1 MPTLILDIELEGP
14 LMPVE
19 PPPAYDELLLILRR
33 HGRPVAQRYVPAR
46 SLETPHLEAL
56 RAALGAGTAPA
67 PPPPPISRPTSV
79 AICTRD
85 RPRDLSR
92 ALEGVAALPDDGQ
105 EYLVVD
111 SASRGEATRRVVEG
125 FPGVRYVRV
134 ARPGLDVARNLALR
148 EARGEI
154 VAFLDDDAIPE
165 ADWLRALVDPFD
177 DPAVACV
184 TGLTLPLE
192 LESPA
197 QRWFERYSSFNRG
210 FERVI
215 YDRARLDP
223 LAAGR
228 VGAGANMALR
238 RALVPDGG
246 FDEALDAGTATRSGG
261 DTELFSRV
269 LAAGHRIVYEPAAV
283 ARHRHRR
290 EWGALRGVIHGYGI
304 GVYAFWSRRLL
315 VEREWRVL
323 PLAASWLLR
332 YQLPALARS
341 LLRRP
346 GSTPPDLLLAEL
358 AGCARGPWAYLS
370 SRSATRRE

>member
-1 MPTLILDIELEGP
+1 MPTLILDLELEGP
-14 LMPVE
+14 LAPVE
-19 PPPAYDELLLILRR
+19 PPAGYDELLLILRR
-33 HGRPVAQRYVPAR
+33 HGRPVAQRYLPAR
-46 SLETPHLEAL
+46 SLDTPHLEAL
-56 RAALGAGTAPA
+56 RAALGGAPEPS
-67 PPPPPISRPTSV
+67 PPPPSLAHPTTV

-85 RPRDLSR
+85 RPDDLTR
-92 ALEGVAALPDDGQ
+92 ALAALAALPDDGP
-105 EYLVVD
+105 ELLVVD
-111 SASRGEATRRVVEG
+111 SASRLDTTRRVVAG
-125 FPGVRYVRV
+125 FPAVRYLRV
-134 ARPGLDVARNLALR
+134 DRPGLDVARNVALNA
-148 EARGEI
+148 ARGEI

-165 ADWLRALVDPFD
+165 RDWLRALVHPFD

-192 LESPA
+192 LESRA

-210 FERVI
+210 FERVVF
-215 YDRARLDP
+215 DRERLDP

-238 RALVPDGG
+238 RALVPAGG
-246 FDEALDAGTATRSGG
+246 FDEALDAGTATHSGG
-261 DTELFSRV
+261 DTELFSRL

-290 EWGALRGVIHGYGI
+290 EWGALRRVIYGYGV

-323 PLAASWLLR
+323 PLAATWLLR

-370 SRSATRRE
+370 SRRAARQR